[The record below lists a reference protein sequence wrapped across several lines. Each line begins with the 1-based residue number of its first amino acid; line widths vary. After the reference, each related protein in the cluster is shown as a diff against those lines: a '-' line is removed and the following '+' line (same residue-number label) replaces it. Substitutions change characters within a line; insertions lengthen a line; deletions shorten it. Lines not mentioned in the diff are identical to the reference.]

1 MVTTTHEGN
10 ASVGTSRFPSVLGP
24 LDEGTPPGGGINWDP
39 PYPHSGS
46 SASGPGIPT
55 GPVVDWRSFD
65 GRTLDDGDQI
75 VLTTTQTNSAY
86 LTIQLTTPNNITWWK
101 DIEIQ
106 DWSGAVRAAA
116 WTSDSLHRASLS
128 IPNSE
133 LTGLSLH
140 FKKAKFLGVH
150 TEVYTIPNLIS
161 TDGYELAFN
170 WKKD

>member
-1 MVTTTHEGN
+1 VATTVPDS
-10 ASVGTSRFPSVLGP
+10 AVGTTRFPSVLGP
-24 LDEGTPPGGGINWDP
+24 RDDGTQPNGGINWDP
-39 PYPHSGS
+39 PYPNSGS

-55 GPVVDWRSFD
+55 GPDLDWRSFN
-65 GRTLDDGDQI
+65 GMTLDDGDQI

-86 LTIQLTTPNNITWWK
+86 LTITLTTPSNITWWK
-101 DIEIQ
+101 DIEVQ

-116 WTSDSLHRASLS
+116 WTADSLHTGSLA

-150 TEVYTIPNLIS
+150 TEVYEVPNLIG
-161 TDGYELAFN
+161 TDGYDLRFN